1 MNNHWQQSPGL
12 SLNKRCCFISSEGSN
27 ILERPNKDNT
37 ILEGLNFIDHGDIED
52 CSTNG
57 TASAY

>member
-1 MNNHWQQSPGL
+1 VVVLVAVVSLALKGL
-12 SLNKRCCFISSEGSN
+12 SN

-37 ILEGLNFIDHGDIED
+37 IGLNFIDHGDIED

-57 TASAY
+57 TAPAY